1 MKLSEQAA
9 FLEEAT
15 PRPVY
20 VLESAGRTCYQS
32 EARGNPNEFVRKL
45 IERGHE
51 SVLEHVSATVRC
63 VTDRGVSHELVR
75 HRIASYSQE
84 STRYCKYENGIAVI
98 PPPFVKMTFLT
109 DEDGK
114 WKYDMQDIPTADW
127 VGAIQRSEI
136 AYLQLLDNGVSPQLA
151 RSVLPTCLK
160 TEIVVTMN
168 AREWRHFLA
177 LRFQGKAGTPHP
189 QMKELTE
196 KILGVLRAWCPVLFE
211 EF

>member
-1 MKLSEQAA
+1 MKLFEQAA
-9 FLEEAT
+9 FFEEAT

-20 VLESAGRTCYQS
+20 VIESAGRTCYQS

-45 IERGHE
+45 IERRHE

-63 VTDRGVSHELVR
+63 ITDRGVSHELVR

-84 STRYCKYENGIAVI
+84 STRYCKYENGIGVI
-98 PPPFVKMTFLT
+98 APPFVKWEPLAQ
-109 DEDGK
+109 DPREIL
-114 WKYDMQDIPTADW
+114 YDMQDVPTAAW
-127 VGAIQRSEI
+127 VGTIQRSEI

-189 QMKELTE
+189 QMKELAG
-196 KILGVLRAWCPVLFE
+196 KILDVLRAWCPVLFE